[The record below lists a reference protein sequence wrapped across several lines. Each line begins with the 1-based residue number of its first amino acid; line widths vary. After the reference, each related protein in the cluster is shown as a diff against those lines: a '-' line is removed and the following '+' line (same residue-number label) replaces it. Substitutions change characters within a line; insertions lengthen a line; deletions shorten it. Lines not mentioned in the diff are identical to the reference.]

1 VRIEDPPEVT
11 PRRDESSRYAAYIP
25 GKKRNNKGQKVKVPR
40 RSLPCWIYGELYQA
54 RNDFLHGN
62 RVSVKTLSP
71 TGAKD
76 GLFWLA
82 PSVYRLALTGFLKLS
97 VDRNL
102 PYWLSDS
109 HKNDPL
115 SRRKQEAY
123 DRQSMIERAL
133 LRIRK

>member
-1 VRIEDPPEVT
+1 M
-11 PRRDESSRYAAYIP
+11 
-25 GKKRNNKGQKVKVPR
+25 
-40 RSLPCWIYGELYQA
+40 YGELYQA

-62 RVSVKTLSP
+62 RVSVRTLSP
-71 TGAKD
+71 KGSQD

-82 PSVYRLALTGFLKLS
+82 PLLYRLALTGFLKLS

-109 HKNDPL
+109 YKNNSL
-115 SRRKQEAY
+115 LRKKRKAY

-133 LRIRK
+133 LRIR